1 MAIQDIIKEI
11 ESETQKKIET
21 IKQEG
26 EMMIAQIN
34 KENSEQLL
42 LEKTKLLNE
51 AQVLAERIIEKAYF
65 ESQGET
71 KDQVAKYQLK
81 AINDIY
87 LITEERLNNFSEDDY
102 NKLLNSLWLK
112 LEDLKKEDLGVLVAK
127 ERERETKDFF
137 QKNRVKVLGE
147 IDSKGGFIVKTKE
160 VEIDCSFKSI
170 IDNSKKNTQLEIT
183 KILFH

>member
-1 MAIQDIIKEI
+1 MALQDIIKEI
-11 ESETQKKIET
+11 ETETQKKIEK
-21 IKQEG
+21 IEQGGKAA
-26 EMMIAQIN
+26 IAQIN

-71 KDQVAKYQLK
+71 RDIKAKYQLK
-81 AINDIY
+81 AINDLY
-87 LITEERLNNFSEDDY
+87 LMAEEKLNNLSKDDY
-102 NKLLNSLWLK
+102 SKLLNSLWLK
-112 LEDLKKEDLGVLVAK
+112 LNKEGLAVLVAK
-127 ERERETKDFF
+127 EKERETKDFF
-137 QKNRVKVLGE
+137 KKKRVKVLGE
-147 IDSKGGFIVKTKE
+147 INSQGGFIVKTKE
-160 VEIDCSFKSI
+160 VEIDCTFKSI

>member
-102 NKLLNSLWLK
+102 SKLLNSLWLK
-112 LEDLKKEDLGVLVAK
+112 LNKEGLAVLVAK
-127 ERERETKDFF
+127 EREEETKDFF

-160 VEIDCSFKSI
+160 MEIDCTFKSI
-170 IDNSKKNTQLEIT
+170 IDNSKKNTQLEIA